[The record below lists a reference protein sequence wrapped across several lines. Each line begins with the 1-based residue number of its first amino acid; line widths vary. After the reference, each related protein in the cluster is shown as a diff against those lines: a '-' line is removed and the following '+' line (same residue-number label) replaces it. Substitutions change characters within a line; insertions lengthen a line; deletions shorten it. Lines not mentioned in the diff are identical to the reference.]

1 MNSKTLQHFVSLLLM
16 GNDRE
21 ACLARSQL
29 NRICRYEGALK
40 VVHNEDVDPRFLVSP
55 SMFLTYL
62 FRFIHQLAIEHKVDS
77 EHFLIQSDIVWPKEK
92 FKDATWYFQVEN
104 QDEEN
109 PFQVFVQGTFS
120 SEFIARIVCADDV
133 RDFYLQKENFVYS
146 FSERVTKRK
155 QTKPIVYTKVK

>member
-1 MNSKTLQHFVSLLLM
+1 MNSKTLEHCVSLLLM
-16 GNDRE
+16 GNDQE
-21 ACLARSQL
+21 ACLARAQL
-29 NRICRYEGALK
+29 SRICRYEGALK
-40 VVHNEDVDPRFLVSP
+40 VVHNEDVDPRFLGAP

-77 EHFLIQSDIVWPKEK
+77 EHFLIQSDIVWLKEK
-92 FKDATWYFQVEN
+92 FKDATCYFQV
-104 QDEEN
+104 EN
-109 PFQVFVQGTFS
+109 PFQVFVQGTS
-120 SEFIARIVCADDV
+120 SQEFIARIVCADDV